1 MKNFTEEP
9 ENSSRE
15 EEPES
20 TGKRIA
26 ATGMDLFR
34 RRIFQLKKSLERVMG
49 YKGFI
54 LLASIIVGVVSGAG
68 AVILKHFTYFCH
80 HIVKEI
86 PGDIPG
92 IQFLAPAIPC
102 GAILVCI
109 FIVRCIYRVKQYDK
123 SLACVIL
130 STTNG
135 TSDLPLSKMYS
146 HILTS
151 GLAVGFGA
159 SAGLEAP
166 SALTGSAIGSNF
178 AKMLRLGRE
187 GRTLLLACGGGGAI
201 SAIFDSPV
209 AGALFACEILLPSFS
224 IPALVP
230 LLMASAASS
239 VVSQIFAIPSAFIQL
254 SDGTAWT
261 IHNIFCYV
269 LIGVCCG
276 LLSAFV
282 IKSTLFVGKSLKKFS
297 NKWMGVAAG
306 LIVIYLTFL
315 LFPALKGEGY
325 DFISDLIEGKS
336 SSVVAGS
343 PLAFLAENPWWIAGI
358 VGLLFLLKPVIS
370 ALCIDSGGDGG
381 IFGPSLFTGAFLGY
395 FMAKLINASQL
406 ASIDPVNCI
415 AVGMGGVLAGVMHA
429 PLTGIFLIAEI
440 TGGYKLFVPL
450 MIVAALSSFISKR
463 ITGHNIYKSAIV
475 QRGGIPE
482 MKEGDAALHRHTLRP
497 LVEKDYMPVKE
508 NDTLRTLLNV
518 VIHSRHTVFPVVDD
532 SGVLKGIVRIAN
544 IRPYLLDTA
553 MHDVVLI
560 YDIMGQTGPALDVND
575 NLKDA
580 ARLFEH
586 LRTNHLPV
594 LEDGKY
600 AGFISKAGLFDA
612 YRANFQ
618 GRHDLF

>member
-1 MKNFTEEP
+1 MQKNKNNPLAFSGETVMGKGVFL
-9 ENSSRE
+9 SGRE
-15 EEPES
+15 
-20 TGKRIA
+20 
-26 ATGMDLFR
+26 LFR
-34 RRIFQLKKSLERVMG
+34 KRLFHIKNTLIHMMG
-49 YKGFI
+49 GKGFM
-54 LLASIIVGVVSGAG
+54 LLASILVGVISGAG
-68 AVILKHFTYFCH
+68 AVLLKHFTHFCH
-80 HIVKEI
+80 HLV
-86 PGDIPG
+86 DRMTVS
-92 IQFLAPAIPC
+92 APWMPFAAPLIPC
-102 GAILVCI
+102 AAILLCI
-109 FIVRCIYRVKQYDK
+109 LIVRYVYLLKQYDK

-135 TSDLPLSKMYS
+135 TSDLPASKMYS

-166 SALTGSAIGSNF
+166 SALTGSAIGSNM
-178 AKMLRLGRE
+178 AKILRLGRE
-187 GRTLLLACGGGGAI
+187 GRTLLLACGGGSAI

-230 LLMASAASS
+230 LLMASASAS

-269 LIGVCCG
+269 LIGICCG
-276 LLSAFV
+276 LLSSFV
-282 IKSTLFVGKSLKKFS
+282 IKSTLLVGKTLKRFQS
-297 NKWMGVAAG
+297 RTFAVISA

-325 DFISDLIEGKS
+325 SLISSLIRGEENA
-336 SSVVAGS
+336 VLTGS
-343 PLAFLAENPWWIAGI
+343 PFSFLAANPWCILGMIA
-358 VGLLFLLKPVIS
+358 LLFMLKPVIS

-381 IFGPSLFTGAFLGY
+381 IFGPSLFIGAFSGY
-395 FMAKLINASQL
+395 FLAKLINASNL

-415 AVGMGGVLAGVMHA
+415 AVGMGGILAGVMHA

-463 ITGHNIYKSAIV
+463 LCGHNIYKSAIV

-482 MKEGDAALHRHTLRP
+482 MKEGDAALYRHSLRS
-497 LVEKDYMPVKE
+497 LVENDYMPVKE
-508 NDTLRTLLNV
+508 SDTLRTLLDV
-518 VIHSRHTVFPVVDD
+518 VIHSRHTIFPVVDEE
-532 SGVLKGIVRIAN
+532 GVLKGIVRIAS

-553 MHDVVLI
+553 MHDVILI
-560 YDIMGQTGPALDVND
+560 YDVMGQTGPALDVND
-575 NLKDA
+575 SLKDA
-580 ARLFEH
+580 AKLFEN

-594 LEDGKY
+594 LENGKY

-612 YRANFQ
+612 YRARVQNK
-618 GRHDLF
+618 HELF

>member
-1 MKNFTEEP
+1 MKNPSTEKHAPGNGKELQMTSLRTAWI
-9 ENSSRE
+9 NYLR
-15 EEPES
+15 
-20 TGKRIA
+20 KRI
-26 ATGMDLFR
+26 FS
-34 RRIFQLKKSLERVMG
+34 LKDALIRMMG
-49 YKGFI
+49 EKGFI
-54 LLASIIVGVVSGAG
+54 LLASVIAGVISGAG
-68 AVILKHFTYFCH
+68 AVLLKHFTHFCH
-80 HIVKEI
+80 ILVDKI
-86 PGDIPG
+86 PHFPG
-92 IQFLAPAIPC
+92 VEFLLPAIPC
-102 GAILVCI
+102 MAILLCI
-109 FIVRCIYRVKQYDK
+109 FIVRYIYCLTQYDK

-135 TSDLPLSKMYS
+135 TSDLPPYKMYS

-224 IPALVP
+224 VPALVP
-230 LLMASAASS
+230 LLMASAAAS

-254 SDGTAWT
+254 SEGTAWT
-261 IHNIFCYV
+261 IHNISCYIF
-269 LIGVCCG
+269 IGIACG

-282 IKSTLFVGKSLKKFS
+282 IKSTLFVGKKLKKFS
-297 NKWMGVAAG
+297 NKWTK
-306 LIVIYLTFL
+306 LITSLSLIYLTFL
-315 LFPALKGEGY
+315 LFPSLKGEGY
-325 DFISDLIEGKS
+325 SFISALIEGKS
-336 SSVVAGS
+336 SAVFSGTFFAS
-343 PLAFLAENPWWIAGI
+343 LAENSWCLTAF
-358 VGLLFLLKPVIS
+358 VALLFLLKPVIS

-381 IFGPSLFTGAFLGY
+381 IFGPSLFTGAFLGF
-395 FMAKLINASQL
+395 FMAKLINGSQL

-415 AVGMGGVLAGVMHA
+415 AAGMGGVLAGVMHA

-463 ITGHNIYKSAIV
+463 LTGHNIYKSAIV

-482 MKEGDAALHRHTLRP
+482 MREGDAALHRHTLRS
-497 LVEKDYMPVKE
+497 LVEKEYMPVRE
-508 NDTLRTLLNV
+508 NDTLRTLLDV
-518 VIHSRHTVFPVVDD
+518 VIHSKHTLFPVVDEE
-532 SGVLKGIVRIAN
+532 GTLKGIVRIAN

-560 YDIMGQTGPALDVND
+560 YDVMGQTGPALDVND

-580 ARLFEH
+580 ARLFEN

-594 LEDGKY
+594 LENGRY

-612 YRANFQ
+612 YRTRVQNS
-618 GRHDLF
+618 HELF

>member
-1 MKNFTEEP
+1 MQKNKKEVSGSPAAEKYNK
-9 ENSSRE
+9 EQLYLAGRE
-15 EEPES
+15 
-20 TGKRIA
+20 
-26 ATGMDLFR
+26 LFR
-34 RRIFQLKKSLERVMG
+34 QRVFRIKNILIHVMG
-49 YKGFI
+49 GKGFI
-54 LLASIIVGVVSGAG
+54 LLLSVITGVVSGAG
-68 AVILKHFTYFCH
+68 AVLLKHFTHFCH
-80 HIVKEI
+80 HLVDKI
-86 PGDIPG
+86 PCNSLLM
-92 IQFLAPAIPC
+92 QFLAPLIPC
-102 GAILVCI
+102 CAILICI
-109 FIVRCIYRVKQYDK
+109 FIVRYIYRLKQYDK

-135 TSDLPLSKMYS
+135 TSDLPPSKMYS

-166 SALTGSAIGSNF
+166 SALTGSAIGSNI

-224 IPALVP
+224 VPALVP
-230 LLMASAASS
+230 LLMASAAAS
-239 VVSQIFAIPSAFIQL
+239 VVSQLFAIPSAFIQL
-254 SDGTAWT
+254 SEGTAWT

-282 IKSTLFVGKSLKKFS
+282 IKSTLFIGKKLKKFS
-297 NKWMGVAAG
+297 NKYVEIFASLTM
-306 LIVIYLTFL
+306 IYLTFL

-325 DFISDLIEGKS
+325 SHISALIEGKS
-336 SSVVAGS
+336 ATVLSGS
-343 PLAFLAENPWWIAGI
+343 LLAFLAENPWWTASVIA
-358 VGLLFLLKPVIS
+358 LLFLLKPVIS
-370 ALCIDSGGDGG
+370 ALCIESGGDGG
-381 IFGPSLFTGAFLGY
+381 IFGPSLFTGAFSGY
-395 FMAKLINASQL
+395 FLAKLINASSL

-463 ITGHNIYKSAIV
+463 LTGHNIYKSAIV

-482 MKEGDAALHRHTLRP
+482 MKEGDAALHRHTLRS
-497 LVEKDYMPVKE
+497 LVETDYMPVKE
-508 NDTLRTLLNV
+508 NDTLRTLLDV
-518 VIHSRHTVFPVVDD
+518 VIHSRHTVFPVVDED
-532 SGVLKGIVRIAN
+532 GFLKGVVRIAN
-544 IRPYLLDTA
+544 IRPYLLNTE

-560 YDIMGQTGPALDVND
+560 YDVMGQTGPALDVND

-594 LEDGKY
+594 LEEGKY

-612 YRANFQ
+612 YRANIQ
-618 GRHDLF
+618 GKHELF